1 MADLVQLFVLS
12 TVPEESM
19 SPELKKLKHFLVA
32 DNDDDRSDRME
43 GLGEDARLL
52 GGDLQ
57 SRSIRGLLEVC

>member
-1 MADLVQLFVLS
+1 
-12 TVPEESM
+12 M

-52 GGDLQ
+52 GGDLR